1 MHTQGTLIVGAGQAG
16 IELAAALRSAGYEQ
30 GITLIGDEARAPYQ
44 RPPLSKAWLTG
55 TQDTAA
61 IDLRSPEWF
70 TSNGIELITGDLL
83 VNINRN
89 KTGAGSATTA
99 SGRTIT
105 FERLALATGATPRQL
120 DCPGSRLPGVHYLRN
135 TVHADALA
143 LELATAKSVVVVGG
157 GFIGLEVA
165 VAARKHGANV
175 TVLEAAP
182 RLIGRAVA
190 EQTSEF
196 YLNAHRRRGI
206 QILTGAKIESFE
218 ETDGRVS
225 GIKLAGSDGEPDTI
239 VAADVIVVGI
249 GVVPA
254 TEVAESMG
262 LATENGVLVD
272 DRMLASDGTTLAL
285 GDCANMP
292 IPGGTRG
299 ALERVRLESVPNAAE
314 QARIAAAT
322 ILGQE
327 ASYVAVPW
335 FWSDQGELKLQIAGL
350 SHGYDRTIL
359 RGDPDDEK
367 FSLLYYLGDTLIAA
381 DCVNSPRDFIAVKN
395 VLKSGATIQAESAA
409 DPAIP
414 LKSLVK
420 QAIAAAL

>member
-1 MHTQGTLIVGAGQAG
+1 MRTRGILIVGAGQAG
-16 IELAAALRSAGYEQ
+16 IELAAALRSAGYDR

-55 TQDTAA
+55 TQDAQS
-61 IDLRSPEWF
+61 IELRSPEWF
-70 TSNGIELITGDLL
+70 TGNGIELVTGDLL
-83 VNINRN
+83 VSIDRDE
-89 KTGAGSATTA
+89 TGAGSATTA

-105 FERLALATGATPRQL
+105 FERLALATGASPRQL

-135 TVHADALA
+135 TSHADALA
-143 LELATAKSVVVVGG
+143 LELDTAKSVVVVGG

-165 VAARKHGANV
+165 VAARKHGAHV

-206 QILTGAKIESFE
+206 QILTGARIESFE

-225 GIKLAGSDGEPDTI
+225 GVRLAGSDGEPSTI
-239 VAADVIVVGI
+239 VAADAIVVGI

-262 LATENGVLVD
+262 LATENGIRVD
-272 DRMLASDGTTLAL
+272 GRMLASDGTTLAI

-292 IPGGTRG
+292 IPGGARG

-322 ILGQE
+322 VLGEE
-327 ASYVAVPW
+327 AAYVAIPW

-359 RGDPDDEK
+359 RGDPEDEK
-367 FSLLYYLGDTLIAA
+367 FSLLYYRGETLIAA
-381 DCVNSPRDFIAVKN
+381 DCVNSPRDFMAVKHA
-395 VLKSGATIQAESAA
+395 LKSGVTIPAESAA
-409 DPAIP
+409 DSTIA
-414 LKSLVK
+414 LKDLVK
-420 QAIAAAL
+420 QAVAVAV